1 MVNYKEIEEKVKNKS
16 SNTVLV
22 AVSKTKPIEL
32 ILEAYDQGARIF
44 GENRVQELVA
54 KFSENK
60 KEDMKVYLIG
70 QLQSNKVKKAV
81 MYADR
86 IESVDSISLLDK
98 INVEAG
104 KINKKIEILLEVNSS
119 FEEQK
124 SGFRTRDEVISAS
137 DDEIATAILT
147 LIEQQKLISE
157 GARAVSVAAA
167 IFNKVPIKGKKVA
180 CVVSGGNIDV
190 NILSRVI
197 NRGLLTSGRLTDLT
211 IELLDKPGQLR
222 EVSTIIAEHGAN
234 VIRVSHKQGGKGTD
248 INGCFLNVT
257 METKNH
263 QHLEEIKQAFEKAG
277 YKIKENK

>member
-1 MVNYKEIEEKVKNKS
+1 MQRAKRMVNYKEIEEKVKNKS

-44 GENRVQELVA
+44 GENRVQEIVA

-137 DDEIATAILT
+137 DYASKLENISLVGLMTVGPLGGDDEKNRKAFLYTKEIFDEISKTHPLYVLSMGMSGDWESAIECGSTEVRIGTAI
-147 LIEQQKLISE
+147 
-157 GARAVSVAAA
+157 
-167 IFNKVPIKGKKVA
+167 F
-180 CVVSGGNIDV
+180 GGR
-190 NILSRVI
+190 S
-197 NRGLLTSGRLTDLT
+197 
-211 IELLDKPGQLR
+211 
-222 EVSTIIAEHGAN
+222 
-234 VIRVSHKQGGKGTD
+234 
-248 INGCFLNVT
+248 
-257 METKNH
+257 
-263 QHLEEIKQAFEKAG
+263 
-277 YKIKENK
+277 

>member
-1 MVNYKEIEEKVKNKS
+1 MQRAKRMVNYKEIEEKVKNKS

-137 DDEIATAILT
+137 DYASKLENISLVGLMTVGPLGGDDEKNRKAFLYTKEIFDEISKTHPLSVLSMGMSGDWESAIECGSTEVRIGTAI
-147 LIEQQKLISE
+147 
-157 GARAVSVAAA
+157 
-167 IFNKVPIKGKKVA
+167 F
-180 CVVSGGNIDV
+180 GGR
-190 NILSRVI
+190 S
-197 NRGLLTSGRLTDLT
+197 
-211 IELLDKPGQLR
+211 
-222 EVSTIIAEHGAN
+222 
-234 VIRVSHKQGGKGTD
+234 
-248 INGCFLNVT
+248 
-257 METKNH
+257 
-263 QHLEEIKQAFEKAG
+263 
-277 YKIKENK
+277 

>member
-1 MVNYKEIEEKVKNKS
+1 MQRAKRMVNYKEIEEKVKNKS

-44 GENRVQELVA
+44 GENRVQEIVA

-137 DDEIATAILT
+137 DYASKLENISLVGLMTVGPLGGDDEKNRKAFLYTKEIFDEISKTHPLSVLSMGMSGDWESAIECGSTEVRIGTAI
-147 LIEQQKLISE
+147 
-157 GARAVSVAAA
+157 
-167 IFNKVPIKGKKVA
+167 F
-180 CVVSGGNIDV
+180 GGR
-190 NILSRVI
+190 S
-197 NRGLLTSGRLTDLT
+197 
-211 IELLDKPGQLR
+211 
-222 EVSTIIAEHGAN
+222 
-234 VIRVSHKQGGKGTD
+234 
-248 INGCFLNVT
+248 
-257 METKNH
+257 
-263 QHLEEIKQAFEKAG
+263 
-277 YKIKENK
+277 

>member
-44 GENRVQELVA
+44 GENRVQEIVA

-137 DDEIATAILT
+137 DYASKLENISLVGLMTVGPLGGDDEKNRKAFLYTKEIFDEISKTHPLSVLSMGMSGDWESAIECGSTEVRIGTAI
-147 LIEQQKLISE
+147 
-157 GARAVSVAAA
+157 
-167 IFNKVPIKGKKVA
+167 F
-180 CVVSGGNIDV
+180 GGR
-190 NILSRVI
+190 S
-197 NRGLLTSGRLTDLT
+197 
-211 IELLDKPGQLR
+211 
-222 EVSTIIAEHGAN
+222 
-234 VIRVSHKQGGKGTD
+234 
-248 INGCFLNVT
+248 
-257 METKNH
+257 
-263 QHLEEIKQAFEKAG
+263 
-277 YKIKENK
+277 

>member
-137 DDEIATAILT
+137 DYASKLENISLVGLMTVGPLGGDDEKNRKAFLYTKEIFDEISKTHPLSVLSMGMSGDWESAIECGSTEVRIGTAI
-147 LIEQQKLISE
+147 
-157 GARAVSVAAA
+157 
-167 IFNKVPIKGKKVA
+167 F
-180 CVVSGGNIDV
+180 GGR
-190 NILSRVI
+190 S
-197 NRGLLTSGRLTDLT
+197 
-211 IELLDKPGQLR
+211 
-222 EVSTIIAEHGAN
+222 
-234 VIRVSHKQGGKGTD
+234 
-248 INGCFLNVT
+248 
-257 METKNH
+257 
-263 QHLEEIKQAFEKAG
+263 
-277 YKIKENK
+277 

>member
-1 MVNYKEIEEKVKNKS
+1 MQRAKRMVNYKEIEEKVKNKS

-98 INVEAG
+98 INVEA
-104 KINKKIEILLEVNSS
+104 
-119 FEEQK
+119 
-124 SGFRTRDEVISAS
+124 
-137 DDEIATAILT
+137 
-147 LIEQQKLISE
+147 
-157 GARAVSVAAA
+157 
-167 IFNKVPIKGKKVA
+167 
-180 CVVSGGNIDV
+180 
-190 NILSRVI
+190 
-197 NRGLLTSGRLTDLT
+197 
-211 IELLDKPGQLR
+211 
-222 EVSTIIAEHGAN
+222 
-234 VIRVSHKQGGKGTD
+234 
-248 INGCFLNVT
+248 
-257 METKNH
+257 
-263 QHLEEIKQAFEKAG
+263 
-277 YKIKENK
+277 

>member
-137 DDEIATAILT
+137 DYASKLENISLVGLMTVGPLGGDDEKNRKAFIYTKEIFDEISKTHPLSVLSMGMSGDWESAIECGSTEVRIGTAI
-147 LIEQQKLISE
+147 
-157 GARAVSVAAA
+157 
-167 IFNKVPIKGKKVA
+167 F
-180 CVVSGGNIDV
+180 GGR
-190 NILSRVI
+190 S
-197 NRGLLTSGRLTDLT
+197 
-211 IELLDKPGQLR
+211 
-222 EVSTIIAEHGAN
+222 
-234 VIRVSHKQGGKGTD
+234 
-248 INGCFLNVT
+248 
-257 METKNH
+257 
-263 QHLEEIKQAFEKAG
+263 
-277 YKIKENK
+277 

>member
-1 MVNYKEIEEKVKNKS
+1 MQRAKRMVNYKEIEEKVKNKS

-137 DDEIATAILT
+137 DYASKLENISLVGLMTVGPLGGDDEKNRKAFLYTKEIFDEISKSHPLSVLSMGMSGDWESAIECGSTEVRIGTAI
-147 LIEQQKLISE
+147 
-157 GARAVSVAAA
+157 
-167 IFNKVPIKGKKVA
+167 F
-180 CVVSGGNIDV
+180 GGR
-190 NILSRVI
+190 S
-197 NRGLLTSGRLTDLT
+197 
-211 IELLDKPGQLR
+211 
-222 EVSTIIAEHGAN
+222 
-234 VIRVSHKQGGKGTD
+234 
-248 INGCFLNVT
+248 
-257 METKNH
+257 
-263 QHLEEIKQAFEKAG
+263 
-277 YKIKENK
+277 